1 MKLYLEG
8 EKEKMNDIL
17 MIVIAVLALFTLLRI
32 FLGPTIWDRLLG
44 LNLLSSKILILIAL
58 YSFHMEKSYLLDI
71 AIVYALLGFIS
82 IIFIAR
88 FFQGKGDI

>member
-1 MKLYLEG
+1 MT
-8 EKEKMNDIL
+8 DIF
-17 MIVIAVLALFTLLRI
+17 MIVIAVLALFTLFRI

-44 LNLLSSKILILIAL
+44 LNLLSSKIIILIAL
-58 YSFHMEKSYLLDI
+58 YSLLMEKSYLLDI

-88 FFQGKGDI
+88 FVQGKGNIL